1 MNNDKRR
8 YARDERGGRRERRKE
23 RRKGKRKGRGE
34 GGEVRQ
40 RSQR

>member
-8 YARDERGGRRERRKE
+8 YARDERGGRRERGKE